1 MSFFEFLVTNIILG
15 FLVGIGIFYVIH
27 ILIDKKIRLTKRL
40 LLSYPLYIGVY
51 GVIGALVYY
60 PAIQRGHGAGGS
72 AFVTLVE
79 TSIIISYCIY
89 LFGKGSIKKIL
100 PSTMIASALNAA
112 CMYALLNIL
121 SLLLPQAS
129 AELILVLIA
138 FCSATVVIIMHLI
151 SKTNIIHYLRELF
164 TMDKLSVFIPLT
176 YFVTISS
183 VEYYA
188 IAVLRRQGIIENI
201 SILVA
206 VSYLVAIICISFLS
220 KGRYNKM
227 QRQQSETLLLQ
238 SQLYVKR
245 LENIQQELRLFQHD
259 YKNIVAGLYASADEG
274 NTQAVKEY
282 IDSKILNIGEDVQ
295 NDIRQTNQFVKITNM
310 ELKGLLLVKLMDAKQ
325 ADVTLDLEVLY
336 EVKEIAIDTSDL
348 MRIMGILLDNA
359 IEEAQTTV
367 TKKVS
372 VVILQEDK
380 KTTIMVKNDISSNV
394 DMSNIWK
401 NGYSTKG
408 KNRGLGLSS
417 YQKMLN
423 NYDNAFCETKI
434 ENEQFMQIL
443 VVS

>member
-1 MSFFEFLVTNIILG
+1 MSFWGFLTHNYLAVFMANIITLYTVHT
-15 FLVGIGIFYVIH
+15 LLDIKN
-27 ILIDKKIRLTKRL
+27 KKTRRL
-40 LLSYPLYIGVY
+40 LLSYPLFIGMLCLVGTLITYPEVQRYGKYSAKLFVVVTSLRLSMNILYCMYFFGSKYIKQIFLGIMIATAIERIRDS
-51 GVIGALVYY
+51 IGIFMLYSERLSINTTLLNIMLIILLSALV
-60 PAIQRGHGAGGS
+60 
-72 AFVTLVE
+72 
-79 TSIIISYCIY
+79 IICIY
-89 LFGKGSIKKIL
+89 LTSKTKIIIYFREL
-100 PSTMIASALNAA
+100 LKMGNIAVFITLLYLVFYLGFEYHSLNSGTYVQGAPVGA
-112 CMYALLNIL
+112 VIY
-121 SLLLPQAS
+121 
-129 AELILVLIA
+129 LIVLIGMGM
-138 FCSATVVIIMHLI
+138 I
-151 SKTNIIHYLRELF
+151 LREQF
-164 TMDKLSVFIPLT
+164 
-176 YFVTISS
+176 
-183 VEYYA
+183 
-188 IAVLRRQGIIENI
+188 
-201 SILVA
+201 
-206 VSYLVAIICISFLS
+206 
-220 KGRYNKM
+220 NKK
-227 QRQQSETLLLQ
+227 RLQQSEMLLLQ
-238 SQLYVKR
+238 HQLYVNR

-310 ELKGLLLVKLMDAKQ
+310 ELKGLLLVKLMEAKE
-325 ADVTLDLEVLY
+325 AEVVIDLEVLY

-367 TKKVS
+367 MKKVS

-417 YQKMLN
+417 YQKILN

-434 ENEQFMQIL
+434 ENGQFMQIL